1 VSLKLLPFLI
11 GVLSIHVAYLSFLTK
26 LSRVDDR
33 IAIGDLDTHRMAVM
47 QAYLFLIVEYYIVQ
61 GVERFQVLLIC
72 MMITII
78 AITEQGVCQ
87 QPKKNKKVGLI
98 L

>member
-1 VSLKLLPFLI
+1 
-11 GVLSIHVAYLSFLTK
+11 
-26 LSRVDDR
+26 
-33 IAIGDLDTHRMAVM
+33 MAVM